1 MGFLDDIAK
10 IALPVVAG
18 SFLGPAAGGLFG
30 SADESS
36 GTKRFAFW
44 RHRPANWSETQRR
57 T

>member
-30 SADESS
+30 GA
-36 GTKRFAFW
+36 T
-44 RHRPANWSETQRR
+44 
-57 T
+57 

>member
-30 SADESS
+30 GALSLKPSFRTLCFLAVSAC
-36 GTKRFAFW
+36 
-44 RHRPANWSETQRR
+44 
-57 T
+57 